1 MNNYEIMFIV
11 KTTIESDEVNKTV
24 DSLKKTLNDFKSKID
39 SFKDLGQKK
48 LAYPINKE
56 VNGFYYVVNVQTS
69 RDAIAEFDR
78 KASINENII
87 RHLII
92 NLDKE

>member
-24 DSLKKTLNDFKSKID
+24 ESLKKTLNDFKSKID

-56 VNGFYYVVNVQTS
+56 VNGFYYVVDVQAS
-69 RDAIAEFDR
+69 SDAIAEFNR

-87 RHLII
+87 RHLAV

>member
-11 KTTIESDEVNKTV
+11 KTVIESDEVSKTAE
-24 DSLKKTLNDFKSKID
+24 SLKQIFVDFKSEVS
-39 SFKDLGQKK
+39 SFKELGQKK

-56 VNGFYYVVNVQTS
+56 INGFYYLINVKATPE
-69 RDAIAEFDR
+69 AIAEFDR
-78 KASINENII
+78 RAAINENII
-87 RHLII
+87 RHLVI